1 MVEEGAVMNEVPFDY
16 YIRTHLAR
24 SEGSPRSIG
33 DRFIRTLD
41 ALSESGP
48 SIFAN
53 WEITDHSTKSSVPL
67 AAARSRI
74 ATMVEN
80 NVARGELGEPDP
92 DYGYDVWAFTR
103 VDDRSREIH
112 LWIKAGGKHA
122 GHVWLRTG
130 AYNFPVDLS
139 IVTFPIFK
147 AALLALAANWTL
159 PWNSAHAFRSNYA
172 MVPVHGGA
180 GYKLESRPMLPQEP
194 TFPRSPFEIPW
205 IGYLSAALSA
215 GLRLSPE
222 IATER
227 VLDGGL
233 LMIATKDRLD
243 PDNPEHLRRA
253 RIIAETMIACTGWQP
268 RGTKRS

>member
-1 MVEEGAVMNEVPFDY
+1 MVEEGTVMNDVPFKY
-16 YIRTHLAR
+16 SIRTYPVR
-24 SEGSPRSIG
+24 IEGSPRSIG

-41 ALSESGP
+41 ALSESNP
-48 SIFAN
+48 SIFTN
-53 WEITDHSTKSSVPL
+53 WEVTDLPTKSSVPL

-74 ATMVEN
+74 GTMIEN
-80 NVARGELGEPDP
+80 NVDRDQLGEPDP
-92 DYGYDVWAFTR
+92 DYGGYNAWAFTQ

-112 LWIKAGGKHA
+112 LWVNAGGKQA
-122 GHVWLRTG
+122 GQVWLQTG

-147 AALLALAANWTL
+147 AALLALVANWTL
-159 PWNSAHAFRSNYA
+159 PWSSAHAFRSNVA

-180 GYKLESRPMLPQEP
+180 GLKLESRPMLPQEP

-205 IGYLSAALSA
+205 IGYVSTTLSA

-227 VLDGGL
+227 TSDGGL
-233 LMIATKDRLD
+233 LMTATEDRLD
-243 PDNPEHLRRA
+243 PTNPEHLRRA
-253 RIIAETMIACTGWQP
+253 RILAETLIGRTGYSS
-268 RGTKRS
+268 K

>member
-1 MVEEGAVMNEVPFDY
+1 MVEEGAVMNEVPFQY
-16 YIRTHLAR
+16 SIRTNFAR
-24 SEGSPRSIG
+24 NEGSPTSIG
-33 DRFIRTLD
+33 DRLIRTLD
-41 ALSESGP
+41 ALSESDP
-48 SIFAN
+48 SVFAN
-53 WEITDHSTKSSVPL
+53 WEITDFPTKSSVPL

-74 ATMVEN
+74 DTMVEN
-80 NVARGELGEPDP
+80 NVVRDQLGEPDP

-122 GHVWLRTG
+122 GHVWLQTG
-130 AYNFPVDLS
+130 SYNFPVDLS
-139 IVTFPIFK
+139 IVTFPSFK
-147 AALLALAANWTL
+147 AALLALVANWAL
-159 PWNSAHAFRSNYA
+159 PWSSAYAFRSNVA

-180 GYKLESRPMLPQEP
+180 GLKLESRPMLPQEP
-194 TFPRSPFEIPW
+194 AFPRSPFEIPW
-205 IGYLSAALSA
+205 IGYLSATLSA

-222 IATER
+222 ITTER

-233 LMIATKDRLD
+233 LMIATEDRLD

-268 RGTKRS
+268 RH